1 MSTYAEQG
9 SREALSPG
17 WPKNVILLTIDA
29 LTYTRL
35 GIAGATPSPSPT
47 LDRLLGSGISFTR
60 AFATGCPTMFV
71 MPSLFTSTFPL
82 DEGGYGRGIRERGT
96 SFVEVLRAAGYRT
109 AGFCTGFYQS
119 RLFGY
124 DRGFDEYY
132 SLFDLSLFHK
142 VIRGL
147 HLDYLRSKHAEG
159 VLSFDECVALLTGF
173 LPDYFSCLR
182 SFCEEKAEEVRGG
195 PVSPSPF
202 LHARCFR
209 SIGDVARIE
218 ERRFLADPAGY
229 ARRRLQEAEGE
240 CIFDVLPT
248 LTQQTDP
255 TTRVAKIDALLADH
269 NVLMMQPVLG
279 PSGRYVV
286 DNLMAWMRDRTDD
299 RPFFVWS
306 HLIDCHDLNFTS
318 WDIDNFQ
325 EEITAEAQAA
335 VQLHRDLTRA
345 RGERAGNTQYD
356 LAIRYTDAQ
365 VARLLDFLDEEGLR
379 DDTLLVLMGDHG
391 GWKNGY
397 PLRPAGTDYMSFY
410 DETYHVPMAFCH
422 PELAPRTVEGLA
434 STIDLAP
441 TLLDLLGLPSPA
453 GYRGEVATAE
463 AWPGREF
470 VLMEHMASGP
480 CDFWHKP
487 VKLTLRTAEHKI
499 VCESPPVWMLADG
512 LLLERYDLAMDPL
525 EQNNL
530 AESKEFPD
538 TLQWLVNI
546 AERRLIELHEHN
558 VGPVGHSREPAPPV
572 CSAPEPVL
580 SSYP

>member
-1 MSTYAEQG
+1 MTCKEPG
-9 SREALSPG
+9 PREAPFPG
-17 WPKNVILLTIDA
+17 RPKNVILLTIDA

-35 GIAGATPSPSPT
+35 GIGGATPSPSPT
-47 LDRLLGSGISFTR
+47 LDRLLASGVSFSR

-124 DRGFDEYY
+124 DRGFDEYV
-132 SLFDLSLFHK
+132 SLFELSLFHK
-142 VIRGL
+142 VIRGFQ
-147 HLDYLRSKHAEG
+147 LDYLRSKHAEG
-159 VLSFDECVALLTGF
+159 VLSFEECVALLAGF

-182 SFCEEKAEEVRGG
+182 SFCEEKAGEVQHANI
-195 PVSPSPF
+195 SPSPF
-202 LHARCFR
+202 LHARCFG
-209 SIGDVARIE
+209 SIGDVARVE
-218 ERRFLADPAGY
+218 ERRFLADPEGY
-229 ARRRLQEAEGE
+229 ARRLLQEAEGE

-248 LTQQTDP
+248 LTRRTDP
-255 TTRVAKIDALLADH
+255 ADRIAGIDSLLAGHD
-269 NVLMMQPVLG
+269 LPIAQPVLG
-279 PSGRYVV
+279 PSGRYVL
-286 DNLMAWMRDRTDD
+286 DNVMAWMRGRTDD

-318 WDIDNFQ
+318 WDVDGLE
-325 EEITAEAQAA
+325 EEIQTEVDAA
-335 VQLHRDLTRA
+335 ARLHGELTHA
-345 RGERAGNTQYD
+345 RGERSGNTQYD
-356 LAIRYTDAQ
+356 MAIRYTDAQ

-379 DDTLLVLMGDHG
+379 NSTLLVLMGDHG
-391 GWKNGY
+391 GWKNGF
-397 PLRPAGTDYMSFY
+397 PSRPAGTDYMSFY

-422 PELAPRTVEGLA
+422 PELTPRTVEGLA

-441 TLLDLLGLPSPA
+441 TLLNLLSLPSPA
-453 GYRGEVATAE
+453 GYRGKVATDE
-463 AWPGREF
+463 QWPGRDF

-487 VKLTLRTAEHKI
+487 IKLTLRTPEHKI
-499 VCESPPVWMLADG
+499 VCETPPVWMRADG
-512 LLLERYDLAMDPL
+512 ALLERYDLLVDPL

-530 AESKEFPD
+530 AESDPFPE
-538 TLQWLVNI
+538 TLQWLVEV

-558 VGPVGHSREPAPPV
+558 FRPVDRSPEPAPPARG
-572 CSAPEPVL
+572 APEPVL
-580 SSYP
+580 VSHP